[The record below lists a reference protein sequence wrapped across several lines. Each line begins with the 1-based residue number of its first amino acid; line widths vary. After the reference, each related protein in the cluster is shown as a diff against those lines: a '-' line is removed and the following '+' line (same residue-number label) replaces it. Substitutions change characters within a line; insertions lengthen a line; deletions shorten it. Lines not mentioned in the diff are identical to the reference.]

1 MIIAEY
7 KQISTRT
14 EQQTIIHPAEYDE
27 QGQIER
33 EAWEEIIEKQVPVMG
48 LVYRD
53 ATTEEIAEMERAQAE
68 LPEPEMTTEERLDQ
82 VESVSDMAYINSELA
97 LAMLEEMEV

>member
-1 MIIAEY
+1 MKIAEY
-7 KQISTRT
+7 KQVYTRT

-27 QGQIER
+27 QGQIVS
-33 EAWEEIIEKQVPVMG
+33 EASEELVDKQMPVMG
-48 LVYRD
+48 MVYRD
-53 ATTEEIAEMERAQAE
+53 ATLEQIAEMDRAQAE
-68 LPEPEMTTEERLDQ
+68 LPEPEMTTEDRLDQ

>member
-1 MIIAEY
+1 MRIAEY

-27 QGQIER
+27 QGQIVR
-33 EAWEEIIEKQVPVMG
+33 EEWDETVEVKVPVMG
-48 LVYRD
+48 MVYRD
-53 ATTEEIAEMERAQAE
+53 ATPEEIAEMERAQAE
-68 LPEPEMTTEERLDQ
+68 MPEPEMTTEERLDQ

>member
-1 MIIAEY
+1 MRIAEY

-14 EQQTIIHPAEYDE
+14 EQQPIIHPAEYDE
-27 QGQIER
+27 QGQIAR
-33 EAWEEIIEKQVPVMG
+33 VAWEEIIEKQVPVMG
-48 LVYRD
+48 MAYRD
-53 ATTEEIAEMERAQAE
+53 ATPEEIAEMERAQAE
-68 LPEPEMTTEERLDQ
+68 MPEPDMTTEDRLDQ

>member
-1 MIIAEY
+1 MRIAEY
-7 KQISTRT
+7 KQVYTRT

-27 QGQIER
+27 QGQIVR
-33 EAWEEIIEKQVPVMG
+33 VAWEEIIEKQVPVMG

-53 ATTEEIAEMERAQAE
+53 ATPEEIEEIERAQEA
-68 LPEPEMTTEERLDQ
+68 LPEPKMTTEERLDQ